1 MSALIYTIDNLLVG
15 KTYYSKSRGIEGT
28 IKEAEP
34 HSAWYGSEYQA
45 YRILVKPTYTG
56 VSISP
61 KRWNDFYSV
70 VAVKVKG

>member
-1 MSALIYTIDNLLVG
+1 MSALTYTIDNLLVG
-15 KTYYSKSRGIEGT
+15 KTYYSKSRGIEGE
-28 IKEAEP
+28 IKEAQQ
-34 HSAWYGSEYQA
+34 HDAWYGNEYQA

-61 KRWNDFYSV
+61 KRWNDFYAV